1 MKKDLETTIESML
14 ELRELEK
21 KIELRRLAIKCSQL
35 ESAIFNEE
43 DSDFVDYRI
52 IRNKERAIENNIEK
66 MSRLSDVPF
75 NKIRKLIYYDPCQTW
90 GEYFDQFRA
99 VGVPI
104 ATQEEV
110 KEYANSI
117 NKK

>member
-14 ELRELEK
+14 KLRELEK
-21 KIELRRLAIKCSQL
+21 KIELRRLAI
-35 ESAIFNEE
+35 
-43 DSDFVDYRI
+43 
-52 IRNKERAIENNIEK
+52 KERAIENNIEK

-75 NKIRKLIYYDPCQTW
+75 NKIQKLIYYDPCQTW

-99 VGVPI
+99 VGISI

-110 KEYANSI
+110 EEYENSI
-117 NKK
+117 RVPITSKWRKY